1 MVYMY
6 LFPSIPEEA
15 EGGSVVCDSTAVY
28 RPRNAEESI
37 LYSVVAE
44 NLETFLSRQW
54 ERDRPV
60 PRFVE
65 RELRLFLNCG
75 IPALGFL
82 RVHCD
87 TCGEDRIVPFS
98 CKGRGFC
105 NSCGGRRMADT
116 AAHLVDRVFPE
127 VPVRQWVLSLPFSL
141 RYRLA
146 YDARLVSEVLRIF
159 VQAVFRSLAGRAREH
174 AGVLRS
180 QCGAVT
186 FVQRFGGALN
196 LNVHFHM
203 LVLDGVYGED
213 DGQTLRFHR
222 LAQPSDAEVA
232 QVAARVARRIARLL
246 HRRGLGPQANAEEA
260 DSLNRDEPLLAA
272 LYGASVS
279 GRTGRTATGPR
290 AGMRVATM
298 GDQIDVETPEVLAG
312 PRCASVS
319 GVNVHA
325 NVSVAARDRMGL
337 ERLCRYAGRPP
348 VAIERLSLLPD
359 GRLLYRL
366 KRRWRNG
373 TTHVIFEPL
382 ELIEKLA
389 ALVPAPR
396 FNLVRYHGVFAPAAK
411 WRADVVPADPPS
423 DSLSHRG
430 CRRKAGMGD
439 ILTEA
444 GCLVRQRAWSRP
456 RNYSWAELL
465 HRVFFDRCSRMRQLW
480 RPAAYCCGDSSS
492 RSDPENSGLP
502 RHTFPGATDC
512 SRVRGCG
519 GLEVF

>member
-1 MVYMY
+1 MSHFRAKGAGFVTHAAAAAWPTPQRILSIVFYPR
-6 LFPSIPEEA
+6 FPYASGFSRSRSPFATAWHMTHALSAKSSASLCRRFLDRSEVGPASTPESCA
-15 EGGSVVCDSTAVY
+15 
-28 RPRNAEESI
+28 RNAERY
-37 LYSVVAE
+37 LRAE
-44 NLETFLSRQW
+44 VG
-54 ERDRPV
+54 D
-60 PRFVE
+60 
-65 RELRLFLNCG
+65 
-75 IPALGFL
+75 
-82 RVHCD
+82 
-87 TCGEDRIVPFS
+87 
-98 CKGRGFC
+98 
-105 NSCGGRRMADT
+105 
-116 AAHLVDRVFPE
+116 
-127 VPVRQWVLSLPFSL
+127 
-141 RYRLA
+141 
-146 YDARLVSEVLRIF
+146 
-159 VQAVFRSLAGRAREH
+159 
-174 AGVLRS
+174 
-180 QCGAVT
+180 
-186 FVQRFGGALN
+186 ALN

-232 QVAARVARRIARLL
+232 QVAARVTRRIARLL

-279 GRTGRTATGPR
+279 GRTATGPR

-382 ELIEKLA
+382 ELI
-389 ALVPAPR
+389 
-396 FNLVRYHGVFAPAAK
+396 
-411 WRADVVPADPPS
+411 
-423 DSLSHRG
+423 
-430 CRRKAGMGD
+430 RKARCACAGPEIQLGQ
-439 ILTEA
+439 ILC
-444 GCLVRQRAWSRP
+444 GVP
-456 RNYSWAELL
+456 IYVELI
-465 HRVFFDRCSRMRQLW
+465 R
-480 RPAAYCCGDSSS
+480 
-492 RSDPENSGLP
+492 
-502 RHTFPGATDC
+502 
-512 SRVRGCG
+512 
-519 GLEVF
+519 